1 MKYVIG
7 TPVPKHNAMNEHNRN
22 DGKVPF
28 ILKIKTI
35 WKWSALNSNC
45 FVRWGRDLIPNE
57 QGEGNPTKLVM
68 TTETDILPFNI
79 NQTICIFRNY
89 GSNVV
94 YFSCQLTA
102 CIILTETV
110 QNLC

>member
-1 MKYVIG
+1 M
-7 TPVPKHNAMNEHNRN
+7 PKHNAMNEYNGSEGN
-22 DGKVPF
+22 VSF

-45 FVRWGRDLIPNE
+45 FVHWARDLIPNQQDE
-57 QGEGNPTKLVM
+57 RNPTKLVM
-68 TTETDILPFNI
+68 TTEADILPFNK
-79 NQTICIFRNY
+79 NQIICIFKNC

-102 CIILTETV
+102 CIVLTETV
-110 QNLC
+110 EILC

>member
-1 MKYVIG
+1 MLIG
-7 TPVPKHNAMNEHNRN
+7 TPMPKHNAMNEHNGSDR
-22 DGKVPF
+22 KITF

-45 FVRWGRDLIPNE
+45 FVHWERYVIPNE
-57 QGEGNPTKLVM
+57 QGERNPRKLVV

-79 NQTICIFRNY
+79 NQTICIVRNY
-89 GSNVV
+89 GSNV

-102 CIILTETV
+102 CIILTVTV